1 MIADERI
8 TGTISIGGGDHG
20 IGLTVDADDLVKALN
35 ATVADVTD

>member
-1 MIADERI
+1 VIADERI

-20 IGLTVDADDLVKALN
+20 VGITVNADDLIKSLN